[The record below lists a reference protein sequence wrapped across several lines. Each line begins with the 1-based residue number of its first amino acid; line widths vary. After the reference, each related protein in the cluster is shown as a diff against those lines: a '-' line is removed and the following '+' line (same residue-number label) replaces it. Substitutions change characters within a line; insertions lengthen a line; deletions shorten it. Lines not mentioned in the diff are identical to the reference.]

1 MRRTEKA
8 TVSKFLPYGPDE
20 LDAIARQ
27 LGDAYAKAQ
36 GQLLDILRQGN
47 ITDWREAFTRQQ
59 IAQVEAVTQQL
70 TQTAAYWTETHVP
83 SLYKHGMWV
92 ADGHLQPGGLSVAAH
107 PGQWTPMD
115 LGMARMHEVAVR
127 ELVENA
133 ALKLGNAN
141 SYCGQR
147 IKDMVART
155 QALGQMATARDA
167 ELAISA
173 TQWGI
178 RDASLSAMQQAFAQG
193 ETVREAERRFIAEL
207 SQRGITTFV
216 DVAGREWDMERY
228 AQMVARTVAQE
239 AQTHGQL
246 NRLTEAGEHLVEV
259 VGESIDGKDDP
270 CDDYEGELLSLTG
283 EDVGKEFD
291 GMRVVATVD
300 EARAAGLLHPN
311 CIHVLVPFIPQGS
324 GQG

>member
-36 GQLLDILRQGN
+36 GQLLEIIGRGN

-59 IAQVEAVTQQL
+59 LAQVEAVTQQL

-92 ADGHLQPGGLSVAAH
+92 ADGHLQPGGLSKAAH

-115 LGMARMHEVAVR
+115 LGMTRMHEVAVR
-127 ELVENA
+127 EIAENA

-141 SYCGQR
+141 SYVGQR

-155 QALGQMATARDA
+155 QTLGQMASARDA

-193 ETVREAERRFIAEL
+193 ETMREAERRFIGEL
-207 SQRGITTFV
+207 QKRGITSFV
-216 DVAGREWDMERY
+216 DVTGREWPMDRY

-239 AQTHGQL
+239 AQTHGEL
-246 NRLTEAGEHLVEV
+246 NRLTEAGEDLVEV
-259 VGESIDGKDDP
+259 VGESVDEKADA
-270 CDDYEGELLSLTG
+270 CDDYEGKLLSISGDRVG
-283 EDVGKEFD
+283 ETVD
-291 GMRVVATVD
+291 GLEVVASVD
-300 EARAAGLLHPN
+300 EAREAGLLHPN
-311 CIHVLVPFIPQGS
+311 CIHVLVPFIPQGD